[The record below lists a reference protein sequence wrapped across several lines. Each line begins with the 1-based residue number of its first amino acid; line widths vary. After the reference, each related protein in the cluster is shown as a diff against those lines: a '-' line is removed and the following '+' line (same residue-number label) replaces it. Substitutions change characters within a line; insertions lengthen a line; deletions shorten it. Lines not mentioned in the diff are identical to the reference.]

1 MQINAVRCDV
11 ILNQKLKD
19 WFLSPKMKKNGVWE
33 KHKMELGNEAGEN
46 LSGRKTLFP
55 LKRLNHHPSSGP
67 MIRFSAVWASYS
79 GKSIKNE

>member
-19 WFLSPKMKKNGVWE
+19 WFLSPKIKKY
-33 KHKMELGNEAGEN
+33 KMELGNEAGEN

-67 MIRFSAVWASYS
+67 MIRFAARVSRTL
-79 GKSIKNE
+79 KNQ